1 MSNVDEKNTSSC
13 QTCYFISLAEFG
25 KGFGNNSE
33 TMTHNKF
40 MKAKNIPFEIAG
52 VDYEKE

>member
-1 MSNVDEKNTSSC
+1 MFTN
-13 QTCYFISLAEFG
+13 YFLKYFTELRAQPCLAEFG